1 MTLDRNAVNRR
12 TCESIYCSDVAL
24 LSSTSCCYSDG
35 VLSPR
40 VQVCQRGG
48 GDIFRYRQLEGKVT
62 LTKPKRALY
71 SAVVQQ
77 TNLLRAVMTS
87 FVLIQFSGSLYNLE
101 KTCPAKSGA
110 HYSVVQCNYKYTC
123 TCSYIVFKL

>member
-1 MTLDRNAVNRR
+1 MTVVKGEKKKKIMTLERNAVNRR

-48 GDIFRYRQLEGKVT
+48 GDIFRYRQLEEKVT
-62 LTKPKRALY
+62 LTEPKCAAY
-71 SAVVQQ
+71 SAVVQ
-77 TNLLRAVMTS
+77 
-87 FVLIQFSGSLYNLE
+87 
-101 KTCPAKSGA
+101 
-110 HYSVVQCNYKYTC
+110 
-123 TCSYIVFKL
+123 

>member
-1 MTLDRNAVNRR
+1 MAVVKGKKIKIMMLDGNAVNRC
-12 TCESIYCSDVAL
+12 TCESIYSSDVAL

-62 LTKPKRALY
+62 LAEPKCAAY
-71 SAVVQQ
+71 SAVVQ
-77 TNLLRAVMTS
+77 
-87 FVLIQFSGSLYNLE
+87 
-101 KTCPAKSGA
+101 
-110 HYSVVQCNYKYTC
+110 
-123 TCSYIVFKL
+123 